1 MNKKDLQAY
10 ALEVERENQELKTKL
25 GLGYKYLLYT
35 TKFIDKIIN
44 DSELEEKLKSKI
56 LQEAEIELMQIELT
70 LDAIRDKIPKWEAE
84 LKRLKEII
92 NQGGEDA

>member
-1 MNKKDLQAY
+1 MDKKDLQAY

-25 GLGYKYLLYT
+25 EIGYKYLLYT

-56 LQEAEIELMQIELT
+56 LQEAEIELMQIELI
-70 LDAIRDKIPKWEAE
+70 LDAVRDKIPKWEAE
-84 LKRLKEII
+84 LKRLKGII
-92 NQGGEDA
+92 NQGGEDG

>member
-1 MNKKDLQAY
+1 MDKKDLQAY

-25 GLGYKYLLYT
+25 KLGYKYLLYT

-56 LQEAEIELMQIELT
+56 LQEAEIELMQIELI

-84 LKRLKEII
+84 LSRLKKII
-92 NQGGEDA
+92 NQGEEDA